1 MWRDALLVAGKD
13 LRIEARSKVALGQVA
28 PFAVVVLVLFGLA
41 LGPAVGAGSVLFAA
55 TAGLFWITV
64 LLATVLAVQRSFALE
79 AVDGASDGLR
89 MSGLDPAG
97 IFVGKAAAVTCELL
111 ALEVLLAGVASLLF
125 DRHLAGFAVLVA
137 SSVAATVGL
146 VAIGTIYGV
155 VSIGSHQRETLLPL
169 LFFPMAAP
177 VVLAATKAWDG
188 ALAGAGRHG
197 SGWLDVLAVFAVAYV
212 AIGTVAFGP
221 LLEDA

>member
-13 LRIEARSKVALGQVA
+13 LRIELRAKVALGQVA
-28 PFAVVVLVLFGLA
+28 PFAVVVLLLFGLA
-41 LGPAVGAGSVLFAA
+41 LGPAVGSGSVLFAA
-55 TAGLFWITV
+55 AAGLFWVTV

-79 AVDGASDGLR
+79 SVDGASDGLR

-97 IFVGKAAAVTCELL
+97 IFVGKAAAIASQLL
-111 ALEVLLAGVASLLF
+111 LLEVLLAAVASVLF
-125 DRHLAGFAVLVA
+125 DRHLAGWAILAA
-137 SSVAATVGL
+137 SAVAATVGL
-146 VAIGTIYGV
+146 VALGTIYGV
-155 VSIGSHQRETLLPL
+155 VSIGSRQRETLLPL

-177 VVLAATKAWDG
+177 VLLAATKAWDA
-188 ALAGAGRHG
+188 ALADAPGHAL
-197 SGWLDVLAVFAVAYV
+197 GWLDVLLVFAVAYV